1 MQGGKTGVTTERQQ
15 GPSGI
20 SQQPSSFTSQSSVS
34 QINKT
39 ATPIPKFVSIKDK
52 DRSKEKYN
60 FGGGADD
67 DINDVAAM
75 GGVNLEKEEQRILD
89 STGFVG
95 MQIRSCKDENFLFSG
110 PLQQRIRQMCAKY
123 GLEEPP
129 KEVVSLVS
137 RATQER
143 LKTIV
148 EKLA

>member
-1 MQGGKTGVTTERQQ
+1 MA
-15 GPSGI
+15 
-20 SQQPSSFTSQSSVS
+20 VS
-34 QINKT
+34 QIKQQ
-39 ATPIPKFVSIKDK
+39 TPIPKFVSIKDK
-52 DRSKEKYN
+52 PDRTSKEKYN

-137 RATQER
+137 HATQER

-148 EKLA
+148 EKLAVISEHRLDIIKS